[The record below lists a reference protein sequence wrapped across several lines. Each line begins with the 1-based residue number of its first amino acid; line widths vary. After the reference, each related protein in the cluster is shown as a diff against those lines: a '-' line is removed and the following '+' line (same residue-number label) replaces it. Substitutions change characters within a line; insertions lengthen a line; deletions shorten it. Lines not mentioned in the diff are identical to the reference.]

1 MRDSNLYS
9 KRTIIYGCGSV
20 GREVLEKFVSEG
32 RNVVAL
38 VDNDTDLVGS
48 SLLGVPIQA
57 KDQLPALCGA
67 DVDIFICI
75 SAIGRTDLICLVAE
89 LRAIGFK
96 SIFTLPEYPALV
108 AEMLELDEA
117 PGKVGFTDHLR
128 SADDWLGFRTSALA
142 KKNVVISGGGGSIG
156 SRVASTAL
164 LLGAAKIVVVDI
176 NEESLFDIRMELE
189 RLSSS
194 LGENDT
200 EMRFILGDVACDW
213 VVELAVDDQTDI
225 FVHAA
230 AYKHVAFGEENHRAV
245 LTNNI
250 MSTRNCLSICEER
263 NVKSF
268 VLVSTDKAVRPTN
281 VMGFSKRVCEEICR
295 GFDPEKPS
303 LEVKIVRFGNVLGS
317 SGSVVPIF
325 KERIK
330 NLEPLIVRDFRLTR
344 YFMTIEQAAE
354 LIIDIALKG
363 DAGQTYLLDMG
374 EARLIYDLA
383 KIVARLE
390 GYSIKTD
397 GGSSYPIL
405 EGTLGVG
412 EKIHEELS
420 DGSVMP
426 VDDIPG
432 VLQVTQGDKATTL
445 ADVLAEGLSGQQW
458 PLKEAWFVGLVE

>member
-1 MRDSNLYS
+1 MRNGSLHLRS
-9 KRTIIYGCGSV
+9 TVIYGCGSV
-20 GREVLEKFVSEG
+20 GREVLAKFVAEG

-38 VDNDTDLVGS
+38 VDNDADLVGT
-48 SLLGVPIQA
+48 SLLGVPIQP
-57 KDQLPALCGA
+57 KEELPLLSGT
-67 DVDIFICI
+67 DVDIYICI

-89 LRAIGFK
+89 LCAIGFK
-96 SIFTLPEYPALV
+96 KIFTLPEYPALV
-108 AEMLELDEA
+108 AEMLKFEGA

-128 SADDWLGFRTSALA
+128 SADEWLGFRSSSLS

-176 NEESLFDIRMELE
+176 NEESLFNIKMELE

-194 LGENDT
+194 LAGSCT
-200 EMRFILGDVACDW
+200 EMRFILGDVAFDW
-213 VVELAVDDQTDI
+213 VLDLAVDDKTDI

-230 AYKHVAFGEENHRAV
+230 AYKHVAFGEENYRAV

-250 MSTRNCLSICEER
+250 ISTRNCLSICEEK

-295 GFDPEKPS
+295 EFDVGKS
-303 LEVKIVRFGNVLGS
+303 SVEVKIVRFGNVLCS

-354 LIIDIALKG
+354 LIIDIAIRG
-363 DAGQTYLLDMG
+363 DAGRTYLLDMG
-374 EARLIYDLA
+374 EAHLVHDLA
-383 KIVARLE
+383 KIVARME
-390 GYSIKTD
+390 GYAIKTD
-397 GGSSYPIL
+397 GESSYPII
-405 EGTLGVG
+405 EGTLGAG

-420 DGSVMP
+420 DGSVIP
-426 VDDIPG
+426 VEGIPG
-432 VLQVTQGDKATTL
+432 VLQVTQDGKTTNL
-445 ADVLAEGLSGQQW
+445 ADILAEGLPGNQG
-458 PLKEAWFVGLVE
+458 PLKEAWFVDLLG